1 MHVQSFFWKHPDV
14 ETVILRPAHIIG
26 AVRNAPS
33 NYLRLSRPWTVGGF
47 DPMIQVIHEDDAAR
61 AIECA
66 LTPGV
71 QGIFNI
77 VGCQPAPLS
86 QLIRLSGA
94 RPVRIPHLVA
104 DGLLNRLF
112 SMRLTSFP
120 APELDHLRYVCMVDG
135 DRARRILEFEARYSL
150 EETMEYLRMT
160 RIAMSGLRP

>member
-1 MHVQSFFWKHPDV
+1 
-14 ETVILRPAHIIG
+14 
-26 AVRNAPS
+26 
-33 NYLRLSRPWTVGGF
+33 
-47 DPMIQVIHEDDAAR
+47 MIQVIHEDDAAR

-77 VGCQPAPLS
+77 VGCEPAPLS

-94 RPVRIPHLVA
+94 RPVPIPHLVA

-135 DRARRILEFEARYSL
+135 RRASQIRVLSL
-150 EETMEYLRMT
+150 A
-160 RIAMSGLRP
+160 IA